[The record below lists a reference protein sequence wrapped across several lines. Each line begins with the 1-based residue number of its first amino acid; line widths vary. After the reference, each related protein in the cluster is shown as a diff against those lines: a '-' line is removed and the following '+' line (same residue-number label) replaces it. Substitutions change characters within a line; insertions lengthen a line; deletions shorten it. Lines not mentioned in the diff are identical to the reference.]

1 MKITNKTLATVI
13 AIAAGGVSFLS
24 SVGSAQISQA
34 AVSAAQDL
42 VTCVRTLS
50 RDPEYAEISTKLP
63 LQDMNTVSFSML
75 ADQSRPTVQERK
87 EIASWFDA
95 RENCWKTSE
104 PTLRALWPPEIVQIS
119 NEGSASLKAIG
130 VELYNGKLTYGEAN
144 KEIEDLGN
152 SIKARIIPIVKQF
165 QADAAA
171 QQAAEK
177 QQTAQRTEAAERQS
191 AQQQAYA
198 DAQANQ
204 AQALRQQRAQLFLN
218 FMRANQPSPVQLPP
232 PPRSYITNC
241 ATSVNS
247 TNCVTH

>member
-1 MKITNKTLATVI
+1 MKTKNKTVATLI
-13 AIAAGGVSFLS
+13 ATAGGVSFLS

-50 RDPEYAEISTKLP
+50 RDPEFADISAKLP
-63 LQDMNTVSFSML
+63 LQDMNTISFSML
-75 ADQSRPTVQERK
+75 ADQSRPTAQERK

-95 RENCWKTSE
+95 RENCWKASE

-119 NEGSASLKAIG
+119 NEGSASLKVIG
-130 VELYNGKLTYGEAN
+130 VELYNGRLTYGEAN
-144 KEIEDLGN
+144 KQIEDLGN
-152 SIKARIIPIVKQF
+152 SIKGRIIPVVRQY

-171 QQAAEK
+171 QKAAEE
-177 QQTAQRTEAAERQS
+177 QQTAQRAEVAERRS
-191 AQQQAYA
+191 EQQQAYA
-198 DAQANQ
+198 DAQASQ

-218 FMRANQPSPVQLPP
+218 FMRANQPPPVQLPT

-241 ATSVNS
+241 ASSGNS
-247 TNCVTH
+247 TNCITH